1 VFENRVVVARSVIRC
16 FWKPRTGGSIGHH
29 VCSRDFCFCVCPCVD
44 RCAPLLCSR
53 CRCCSCSVPLRR
65 SMCLPC
71 AAVARGGLSRDA
83 CRAEPRSP
91 HRDAPV
97 ALGRQEMGGRPGRAE
112 VAPRWRPGCSR
123 GQKKDSRRGVAVQAR
138 ARRKAA
144 QNSLLN
150 LLVVARSAICSSA
163 SIAVSFSFVS
173 VAVPPFCVRGP
184 RGGHSV
190 SPAVPVFA
198 AAPCFFA
205 S

>member
-1 VFENRVVVARSVIRC
+1 MFENRLLVARSVIRC
-16 FWKPRTGGSIGHH
+16 FCKPLTGGSIGHH

-123 GQKKDSRRGVAVQAR
+123 GQKKDSRRGGGR
-138 ARRKAA
+138 AGPRA
-144 QNSLLN
+144 QESCSEFSAKPACCGSLGHLFLCVDRCVFFLCVGRCASLLRSRA
-150 LLVVARSAICSSA
+150 AR
-163 SIAVSFSFVS
+163 
-173 VAVPPFCVRGP
+173 GT
-184 RGGHSV
+184 
-190 SPAVPVFA
+190 
-198 AAPCFFA
+198 
-205 S
+205 